1 MFVPFS
7 RFRECAIKLY
17 GQKHVRENFVK
28 FGEAAYFGHI
38 WAKNKFFSGN
48 NGENTKTRPIPH
60 NSSLVVGGV

>member
-17 GQKHVRENFVK
+17 GQKHFRENFVK
-28 FGEAAYFGHI
+28 FGEAAYFGHT

-48 NGENTKTRPIPH
+48 NGENTKP
-60 NSSLVVGGV
+60 SLFRITLVWWWGV

>member
-17 GQKHVRENFVK
+17 GQKHFRENFVK

-38 WAKNKFFSGN
+38 WAKNKFFRVIMEKIQKQAYSA
-48 NGENTKTRPIPH
+48 
-60 NSSLVVGGV
+60 